1 LYELHLHTP
10 ALTIAIALAAG
21 VIAQGV
27 ARHVRIPGIVLLLGC
42 GVLLGPDVLHL
53 ISPDRL
59 GGALGDL
66 VGFAVAVILF
76 EGGLNLDWRRLRREA
91 VVIRRLVLLGAVVT
105 AALAAPLARYALG
118 WTWSHSVL
126 FGTLVVVTGPTV
138 ITPLLRRVRIRRR
151 LETVLT
157 AEGVLIDA
165 VGAVLAVVALE
176 VVLSPGS
183 GHLPVAAMDL
193 ASRIGFGL
201 LVGVPAGFVL
211 AGLLGVRRLVP
222 EGLETIFALSL
233 ALLLY
238 QGANA
243 FIHESGLVAVIAA
256 GIVLGNSRSPIDRE
270 MKEFKER
277 LTVLLIGLLFVLLAA
292 DVRLADVLS
301 LGYGAL
307 VVVAALVFLIRPV
320 SVALCTAGTE
330 LGWQERSLLA
340 WVAPRGIVAA
350 FVSSLF
356 AERLAANDIPGGT
369 ELRAMVFLVIV
380 ATVVL
385 QGPTVGVVAWA
396 LGVRRPT
403 GQGYAILGATPLARL
418 LGRLLSRGGHAVV
431 LIDSSPQRSHEAQED
446 DLRVVFGNALEEG
459 TLYRAELDT
468 RRGALGVLANDAVN
482 LLFAREARE
491 RFGLE
496 SVAIA
501 TAPDPGSVTDES
513 LRELGASRLFS
524 GPTDAELWSVRIRR
538 GSASIETWIA
548 GESSGEGGAQPSN
561 AQQEEDDP
569 REVLR
574 GVALPLVYR
583 REGQLWP
590 VTEAYRSKPKDLVAW
605 LVLEER
611 REEATEQLRRQGWS
625 PSARGD
631 DAEAALSSDP
641 AP

>member
-1 LYELHLHTP
+1 MHLHTP

-21 VIAQGV
+21 VIAQGI
-27 ARHVRIPGIVLLLGC
+27 ARHVRIPGIVLLLGV
-42 GVLLGPDVLHL
+42 GVLLGPDVLHV
-53 ISPDRL
+53 ISPDHL

-105 AALAAPLARYALG
+105 AALTAPLARYALG
-118 WTWSHSVL
+118 WTWSQSIL

-176 VVLSPGS
+176 VVLSPGT
-183 GHLPVAAMDL
+183 GDLPFAAVDL

-201 LVGVPAGFVL
+201 LVGIPAGFVL
-211 AGLLGVRRLVP
+211 AGLLRVRHLVP
-222 EGLETIFALSL
+222 EGLESIFALSV

-238 QGANA
+238 QGANSV
-243 FIHESGLVAVIAA
+243 IHESGLVAVIAA
-256 GIVLGNSRSPIDRE
+256 GIVLGNSGSPIDRE

-292 DVRLADVLS
+292 DVRLADVLG
-301 LGYGAL
+301 LGFGAL
-307 VVVAALVFLIRPV
+307 VVVAALVFAIRPL
-320 SVALCTAGTE
+320 SVALCTTGTE
-330 LGWQERSLLA
+330 LAWNERSLLA

-356 AERLAANDIPGGT
+356 AERLAANGIPGGS

-380 ATVVL
+380 ATVVI
-385 QGPTVGVVAWA
+385 QGPTVGVVASA
-396 LGVRRPT
+396 LGVRRPS

-418 LGRLLSRGGHAVV
+418 LGRLLQNGGHPVV
-431 LIDSSPQRSHEAQED
+431 LIDSSPQHSHEAEED
-446 DLRVVFGNALEEG
+446 DLRVVFGNALEEA

-468 RRGALGVLANDAVN
+468 RRGALAVLGNDAVN

-491 RFGLE
+491 HFGVE
-496 SVAIA
+496 GVSIA
-501 TAPDPGSVTDES
+501 TSPDPGGVTTES
-513 LRELGASRLFS
+513 LKEIGASRLFT

-538 GSASIETWIA
+538 GAAAVEVWRA
-548 GESSGEGGAQPSN
+548 GAALDDEAAGKDDEAKRARES
-561 AQQEEDDP
+561 
-569 REVLR
+569 LR
-574 GVALPLVYR
+574 AVALPLAYR
-583 REGQLWP
+583 RERQLWP
-590 VTEAYRSKPKDLVAW
+590 VTERYRPKGKDTVAW
-605 LVLEER
+605 LVLDER
-611 REEATEQLRRQGWS
+611 RDEAAELLEKLGWS
-625 PSARGD
+625 AVRRDESAARELTAD
-631 DAEAALSSDP
+631 RAQ
-641 AP
+641 